1 MSYLANE
8 PAEGGAAEKRRWPD
22 CEYLEAQCLAYSLA
36 KRLGTRPLARLVAF
50 VAEAGTG
57 ARLTLQ
63 RNRTEFTVQVTDAVE
78 KAEKNRLD
86 PVTFR
91 QLGALLSSDEEVKE

>member
-1 MSYLANE
+1 MANKKT
-8 PAEGGAAEKRRWPD
+8 AEGGAAEKRRWPD
-22 CEYLEAQCLAYSLA
+22 CEHLGAQCLVYSLA

-50 VAEAGTG
+50 VAEAETG

-78 KAEKNRLD
+78 RTEENRLG

-91 QLGALLSSDEEVKE
+91 QLGALLSSVEEVKE